1 MFYQISLYQ
10 YYQALINKLFLK
22 SPYAS
27 FLCYIFFIEEENGK
41 MKFRNVDQIH
51 APDKSPIG
59 THDSNETSIF
69 MQEFGRVPSFPTR
82 SSVVFRRG
90 PERWFCWRMERV

>member
-10 YYQALINKLFLK
+10 YFQALINKLFLK
-22 SPYAS
+22 SPS
-27 FLCYIFFIEEENGK
+27 D
-41 MKFRNVDQIH
+41 R
-51 APDKSPIG
+51 SPIG